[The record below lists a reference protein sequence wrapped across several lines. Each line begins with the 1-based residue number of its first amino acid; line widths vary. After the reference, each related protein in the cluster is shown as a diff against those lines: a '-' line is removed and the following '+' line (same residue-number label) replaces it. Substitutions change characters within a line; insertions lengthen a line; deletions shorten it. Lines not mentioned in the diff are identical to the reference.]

1 MYAVMHLQAYTTFF
15 VVDEY
20 RDIRY
25 AAYRTAFKI
34 RHIQKRLKCKY
45 PEHAHAGQKGMVK

>member
-1 MYAVMHLQAYTTFF
+1 MHLQAYTTFF

-45 PEHAHAGQKGMVK
+45 PEHAHAGQKGMAK